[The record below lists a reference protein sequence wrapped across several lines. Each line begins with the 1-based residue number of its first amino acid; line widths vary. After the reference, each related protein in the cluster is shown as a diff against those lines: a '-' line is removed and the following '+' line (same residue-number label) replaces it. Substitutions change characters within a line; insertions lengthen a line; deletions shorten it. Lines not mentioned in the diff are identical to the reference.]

1 MEINKK
7 YLMNNTINQLNQ
19 RMYNREYDLIENDDN
34 FSVYPINLIEKVN
47 LMCGKL
53 VKRHITTSLILLLTI
68 TTLQAQDQDRKAVT
82 STLDALHLY
91 AHEADGKKY
100 FSLYSDDAVFMGTDA
115 TERWHIGE
123 FKTYAN
129 ARFDT
134 GKGWTYTPTSRNIYF
149 NENRDTAWFDETVMN
164 VKYGEC
170 RGTGVLEKFGGEW
183 KISHYNLTVPVPND
197 LLVPIVEMIK
207 GQKKSK

>member
-1 MEINKK
+1 MGINKK
-7 YLMNNTINQLNQ
+7 YLMNDTINHLKK
-19 RMYNREYDLIENDDN
+19 RMNNREYDLIENDDN
-34 FSVYPINLIEKVN
+34 FSVYPINLTEKEN
-47 LMCGKL
+47 SRCGKL
-53 VKRHITTSLILLLTI
+53 VKKYIRTSLILLLTI

-115 TERWHIGE
+115 TERWPIGE

-149 NENRDTAWFDETVMN
+149 NENSDTAWFDETVVN
-164 VKYGEC
+164 AKYGEC

-197 LLVPIVEMIK
+197 LLVPVVEMIK
-207 GQKKSK
+207 GQGKSK

>member
-1 MEINKK
+1 MGIDIKYSNNKS
-7 YLMNNTINQLNQ
+7 IDHLNK
-19 RMYNREYDLIENDDN
+19 RIDYREFNSIEGDIHLPHH
-34 FSVYPINLIEKVN
+34 PINSIEKQKSK
-47 LMCGKL
+47 GTKL
-53 VKRHITTSLILLLTI
+53 VEKYVRISLLMLLTI

-115 TERWHIGE
+115 TERWPIGE

-149 NENRDTAWFDETVMN
+149 NENRDTAWFDETIMN

-197 LLVPIVEMIK
+197 LLVPVVEMIK
-207 GQKKSK
+207 GQEKSK

>member
-1 MEINKK
+1 MGINKK
-7 YLMNNTINQLNQ
+7 YLMNDTINHLKK
-19 RMYNREYDLIENDDN
+19 RMNNREYDLIENDDN
-34 FSVYPINLIEKVN
+34 FFVYPINLIKKVN
-47 LMCGKL
+47 SMCGKL
-53 VKRHITTSLILLLTI
+53 VKKHIRTSLILLLTI
-68 TTLQAQDQDRKAVT
+68 TTLQAQNQDRKSVT
-82 STLDALHLY
+82 ATLDALHLY

-115 TERWHIGE
+115 TERWPIGE

-164 VKYGEC
+164 EKYGKC
-170 RGTGVLEKFGGEW
+170 RGTGVLEKSGGEW
-183 KISHYNLTVPVPND
+183 KISHYNLTIPVPND
-197 LLVPIVEMIK
+197 LLVKVVDMIK
-207 GQKKSK
+207 GQEKNK